1 MSDVAAFDFDGTLIA
16 GGSVF
21 DYLCTVAGRPAVLSA
36 SVALSPRLIRGALVS
51 GTAADR
57 AKELLFERVL
67 AGVSVERAEQMAAD
81 FAHRHLERHLRQDVA
96 TRFDWHRRRGDRVVI
111 VSASPELYVRVAGA
125 ELGADQV
132 IATRLAQSGDGTL
145 TGRYQGANCRGE
157 EKVRRLRQWIESSEG
172 DGARLWAYGN
182 GRGDLK
188 MLAGADVGVNVGRL
202 GRLGRLRGFPG
213 LGATSPDRMSG

>member
-1 MSDVAAFDFDGTLIA
+1 MPDVAAFDFDGTLIQ

-36 SVALSPRLIRGALVS
+36 SLVLSPRLIGGALVS

-57 AKELLFERVL
+57 AKELLFERLL
-67 AGVSVERAEQMAAD
+67 AGVTVERAEQLAAE
-81 FAHRHLERHLRQDVA
+81 FAHRHLARHLRPEVRA
-96 TRFDWHRRRGDRVVI
+96 RFDWHRRRGDRVVI

-132 IATRLAQSGDGTL
+132 IATRLAQSADGTL

-157 EKVRRLRQWIESSEG
+157 EKLRRLRRWIESSES
-172 DGARLWAYGN
+172 DGTRLWAYGN
-182 GRGDLK
+182 SRGDLR
-188 MLAGADVGVNVGRL
+188 MLAAADVGVNVGRL

-213 LGATSPDRMSG
+213 LGASDPDRMTG